1 MSEEYNIILGQKELS
16 NGVIRLHWQMDKD
29 YLPLKPLSS
38 VRIDSSLQLIP
49 VREDWLTGD
58 RRKFEGFTIPY
69 YNYIYMKDMS
79 VMDEAYIVQPFE
91 GDLLVIDIEVDGDL
105 LNQSFTVTH
114 PEEGGEAVVL
124 NPDFNGESSGNII
137 REFRVVGGMHKGSN
151 VPYTEDEV
159 RSVDLKTGF
168 NPLWKEDLSRVVE
181 SFMYAT
187 MVNEN
192 SIQNAINN
200 GDTSTWGK

>member
-1 MSEEYNIILGQKELS
+1 MSEEYNIILGQKALS

-29 YLPLKPLSS
+29 NLPLKPLSS

-49 VREDWLTGD
+49 EREDWLTGD

-105 LNQSFTVTH
+105 LNQSFTVTQ
-114 PEEGGEAVVL
+114 PEDGGEAVVL
-124 NPDFNGESSGNII
+124 NPDFNG
-137 REFRVVGGMHKGSN
+137 
-151 VPYTEDEV
+151 
-159 RSVDLKTGF
+159 
-168 NPLWKEDLSRVVE
+168 
-181 SFMYAT
+181 
-187 MVNEN
+187 
-192 SIQNAINN
+192 
-200 GDTSTWGK
+200 